1 MLTVLCPHDARDCEK
16 QALPDKTKQNKKN
29 DKKKQNKTKRITG
42 FAEIQMVEK
51 HIALNIN
58 RTPAVAET
66 SLGKPHRSL

>member
-1 MLTVLCPHDARDCEK
+1 MTHAIVKNKLCR
-16 QALPDKTKQNKKN
+16 TKQNKTKKTT
-29 DKKKQNKTKRITG
+29 KKKQNKTKRITG